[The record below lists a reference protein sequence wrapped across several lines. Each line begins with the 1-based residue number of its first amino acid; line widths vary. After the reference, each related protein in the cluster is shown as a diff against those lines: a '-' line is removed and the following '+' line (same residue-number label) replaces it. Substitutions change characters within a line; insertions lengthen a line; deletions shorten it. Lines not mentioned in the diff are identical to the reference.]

1 MKQPDFERAKQL
13 AKNARTSVSAEV
25 FGKYHSK
32 GAFTPTVIPKSEDVK
47 NRLVDV
53 F

>member
-1 MKQPDFERAKQL
+1 MKPDFEKAKLL

-32 GAFTPTVIPKSEDVK
+32 GMFQPTVIKKSETVK
-47 NRLVDV
+47 DK
-53 F
+53 